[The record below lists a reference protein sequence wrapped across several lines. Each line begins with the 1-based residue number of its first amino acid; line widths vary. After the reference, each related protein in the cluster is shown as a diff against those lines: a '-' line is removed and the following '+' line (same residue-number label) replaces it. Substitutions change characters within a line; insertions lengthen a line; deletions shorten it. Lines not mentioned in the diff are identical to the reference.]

1 MGREGAGA
9 RGGGGA
15 GARGRGGP
23 GGDSHLPPPPPPPAG
38 VAFFPFFLFPSGTM
52 VRLAGPPLREE
63 APGARGAQVHTRG
76 RFLERLSESALRV
89 PGIPAPSL
97 HERWIE

>member
-23 GGDSHLPPPPPPPAG
+23 GGDSHLPRPAPPLPAG
-38 VAFFPFFLFPSGTM
+38 VAFFPFFLFPSG
-52 VRLAGPPLREE
+52 R
-63 APGARGAQVHTRG
+63 GARGPRGPGPHTG
-76 RFLERLSESALRV
+76 AFLGAAVRV
-89 PGIPAPSL
+89 SPQGPGDPRPEL
-97 HERWIE
+97 TREMD

>member
-23 GGDSHLPPPPPPPAG
+23 GGDSHLPRPAPPLPAG
-38 VAFFPFFLFPSGTM
+38 VAFFPFFLFRSP
-52 VRLAGPPLREE
+52 REE